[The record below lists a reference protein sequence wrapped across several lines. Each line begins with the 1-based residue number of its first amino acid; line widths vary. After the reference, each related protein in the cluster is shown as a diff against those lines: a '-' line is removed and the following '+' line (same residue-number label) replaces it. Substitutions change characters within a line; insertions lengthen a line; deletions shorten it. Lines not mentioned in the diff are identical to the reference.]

1 MTQIIGTPIQFVNRH
16 PYPSFRDTPGMSD
29 IATRLRY
36 VRKLRKLG
44 QVQLAEISG
53 VKQPSISELETGESR
68 SFRGNT
74 LVVLAK
80 ALKVNPEWLLHGKG
94 PMERVNV
101 PLSDEA
107 VALAQAWQRLDPELQ
122 KTTKDM
128 ILTMAE
134 QADKYGPTV
143 SDEKVEAAYG
153 RPGTKSKRD

>member
-1 MTQIIGTPIQFVNRH
+1 MIIGTPITFVNRH
-16 PYPSFRDTPGMSD
+16 PDSPIRQTYGMSD

-36 VRKLRKLG
+36 ARKLRKMG
-44 QVQLAEISG
+44 QVKLAELSG

-74 LVVLAK
+74 LVALAK

-94 PMERVNV
+94 SMEKVNV

-122 KTTKDM
+122 ARTKDM
-128 ILTMAE
+128 ILAMAE
-134 QADKYGPTV
+134 QADKYGPAV
-143 SDEKVEAAYG
+143 SDERVEAAYG
-153 RPGTKSKRD
+153 KPAYKPRKV